1 MSNERVQSDERA
13 TDREDEQSVDEG
25 PEMQASRQRERDHR
39 PDEYTVGYDPFG
51 ETRVGIGSANGDINR
66 LIRHNEGRHQ
76 SDGDHSSR
84 EAARDKKRIT
94 QSLCS
99 ALDVT
104 QYRQGRAVSAMSEMN
119 LDRFGQQKRI
129 EKVALCTI
137 AVVVDKDRERYFLD
151 GKLPAELDLSTV
163 EPDDFPTKL
172 TEQSKF
178 RSLCEQHELSKKDRY
193 SVSQLVKRELKRIE
207 FFERA
212 NQPIQ

>member
-1 MSNERVQSDERA
+1 MSHDRVQPEERT
-13 TDREDEQSVDEG
+13 TDQKEEQTGDEQ
-25 PEMQASRQRERDHR
+25 PEMQVSRQREQDHK
-39 PDEYTVGYDPFG
+39 PEAYTVGYDSFG
-51 ETRVGIGSANGDINR
+51 ETRVGIGSANGNINQ
-66 LIRHNEGRHQ
+66 LIRHNEGRHR

-104 QYRQGRAVSAMSEMN
+104 QYRQKRAVSAMSEMN

-137 AVVVDKDRERYFLD
+137 AVIVDKDRERYFLD
-151 GKLPAELDLSTV
+151 GKSPAELDLSTV
-163 EPDDFPTKL
+163 GPDELPTKL
-172 TEQSKF
+172 AEQSEF
-178 RSLCEQHELSKKDRY
+178 RALCEQRGLSRKDRY
-193 SVSQLVKRELKRIE
+193 SVSQLVKRELKRIG

>member
-1 MSNERVQSDERA
+1 MNNERVQTEER
-13 TDREDEQSVDEG
+13 TTEQGGEQSVDEQ
-25 PEMQASRQRERDHR
+25 PEMQPSRQQERDHK
-39 PDEYTVGYDPFG
+39 PDAYTVGYDPFG

-99 ALDVT
+99 ALDAT
-104 QYRQGRAVSAMSEMN
+104 QYQQQRAVSAMSEMN

-137 AVVVDKDRERYFLD
+137 AVVVNQERERYFLN
-151 GKLPAELDLSTV
+151 GKSPAEIDFSAV
-163 EPDDFPTKL
+163 DPDDYPQTLDQKS
-172 TEQSKF
+172 EY
-178 RSLCEQHELSKKDRY
+178 RSLCEKLGLSKKDRY
-193 SVSQLVKRELKRIE
+193 SVSQLVKRELKRIG
-207 FFERA
+207 FFDRA
-212 NQPIQ
+212 DQPLQ

>member
-1 MSNERVQSDERA
+1 MSNERVETEER
-13 TDREDEQSVDEG
+13 TTEQEGERSVDDH
-25 PEMQASRQRERDHR
+25 PEMRTSRQRERDHQ
-39 PDEYTVGYDPFG
+39 PDAITLGYDPFG

-66 LIRHNEGRHQ
+66 LVRHNEGRHQ

-99 ALDVT
+99 TLDVT
-104 QYRQGRAVSAMSEMN
+104 RYQQQRAVSAMSTMN

-137 AVVVDKDRERYFLD
+137 AVVVDQSREQYFLD
-151 GKLPAELDLSTV
+151 GKEPAEIDLNSV
-163 EPDDFPTKL
+163 DSDEFPTKL
-172 TEQSKF
+172 DQESRF
-178 RSLCEQHELSKKDRY
+178 RTLCERLGLSRKDRY
-193 SVSQLVKRELKRIE
+193 SISQLVKQELKRIG
-207 FFERA
+207 FFDRA